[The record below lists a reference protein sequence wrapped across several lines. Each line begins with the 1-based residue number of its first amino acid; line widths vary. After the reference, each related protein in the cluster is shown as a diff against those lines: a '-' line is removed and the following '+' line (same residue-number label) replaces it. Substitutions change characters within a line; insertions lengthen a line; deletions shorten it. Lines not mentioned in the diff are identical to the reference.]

1 MQEALNQELSNT
13 TTIVIAEKISSVIH
27 ADRIFVLDQGE
38 LVGIGSHQELLTTS
52 PIYSEIYQ
60 TQKAKGAS

>member
-1 MQEALNQELSNT
+1 M
-13 TTIVIAEKISSVIH
+13 IAEKISSVIH